1 MQAGNGS
8 QSGVIKAFWNNNSSS
23 GSGGSNGSSNGS
35 LYSRRCSL
43 EASELSLLVPP
54 VPELTAAG
62 SPTADFR
69 SWDLSAGHH
78 SSSNSSEHSS
88 IGDGRRELSSPTPSL
103 DIFLRALGGS
113 ESEKEN
119 DIIDDMMDEMMS
131 EILEGTESDPQAPW
145 DSSESEVGSV
155 CDPEAGAAADAADN
169 RIEAAAALDT
179 LAVLTGSSGSSSG
192 SSWYSWGGVVDT
204 VSSWFA
210 ADSPPLSDSST
221 NSNCSTA
228 DTWLLMLP

>member
-1 MQAGNGS
+1 MQAGKGS
-8 QSGVIKAFWNNNSSS
+8 ESGLIKAFWNNNSSS

-103 DIFLRALGGS
+103 DIFLRHRDRC
-113 ESEKEN
+113 ESEQE
-119 DIIDDMMDEMMS
+119 DAIIDDMMDEMMS

-169 RIEAAAALDT
+169 GIEAAAALDT
-179 LAVLTGSSGSSSG
+179 LAVLTGSSSG

-210 ADSPPLSDSST
+210 GDSDSST

-228 DTWLLMLP
+228 DTSLLMLP